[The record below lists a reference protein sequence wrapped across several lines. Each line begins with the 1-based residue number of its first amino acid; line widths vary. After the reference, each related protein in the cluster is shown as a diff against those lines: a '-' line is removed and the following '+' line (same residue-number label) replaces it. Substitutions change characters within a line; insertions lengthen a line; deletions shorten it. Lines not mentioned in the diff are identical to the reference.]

1 MTLDE
6 LQANYRRERQ
16 SLEEQSDDLRRAQSR
31 GEQMVMEAE
40 QRLRSVLN
48 NLALDGEPLQ
58 RAKREHSMMIEQ
70 FQETIH
76 LERRKIN
83 HKIEDL
89 EQTYRNEYQK
99 RINEKR

>member
-16 SLEEQSDDLRRAQSR
+16 GLEEQSDDLRRAQSH

-40 QRLRSVLN
+40 HRLRSAFN
-48 NLALDGEPLQ
+48 SMALDGEPFNQ
-58 RAKREHSMMIEQ
+58 AKRDYSTIIEQ
-70 FQETIH
+70 FQETIQ
-76 LERRKIN
+76 LEQRKIN

-89 EQTYRNEYQK
+89 EQTYRSEYQK
-99 RINEKR
+99 RSNEKR

>member
-16 SLEEQSDDLRRAQSR
+16 GLEEQSDDLRRAQSH

-40 QRLRSVLN
+40 QRLRSALN
-48 NLALDGEPLQ
+48 SLALDGEPLH
-58 RAKREHSMMIEQ
+58 RAKRDYSTIIEQ
-70 FQETIH
+70 FQETIQ
-76 LERRKIN
+76 LEQRKIN

-89 EQTYRNEYQK
+89 EQTYRSEYQT
-99 RINEKR
+99 RSNEKR

>member
-16 SLEEQSDDLRRAQSR
+16 GLEEQSDDLRRAQSH

-40 QRLRSVLN
+40 QRLRSALN
-48 NLALDGEPLQ
+48 SLALDGEPLH
-58 RAKREHSMMIEQ
+58 RAKRDYSTIIEQ
-70 FQETIH
+70 
-76 LERRKIN
+76 LEQRKIN

-89 EQTYRNEYQK
+89 EQTYRSEYQK
-99 RINEKR
+99 RSNEKR

>member
-1 MTLDE
+1 MTLEE

-16 SLEEQSDDLRRAQSR
+16 VLEEQSDDLRRAQSH

-40 QRLRSVLN
+40 QRLRSALN
-48 NLALDGEPLQ
+48 SLALDGEPLH
-58 RAKREHSMMIEQ
+58 RAKRDYSMMVEQ
-70 FQETIH
+70 FQETIQ

-89 EQTYRNEYQK
+89 EQTYRSEYQK
-99 RINEKR
+99 RSNEKR